1 MSQSLKIDAHQ
12 HFWKYDPLKHA
23 WIDDSMSVL
32 KRDFLPNNLKPV
44 LEKSNL
50 DGCIAVQADQSDEET
65 KFLLDLAQDN
75 SIIKGVV
82 GWVDLQSPQLE
93 SKLEKFSSQ
102 PLLKGFRH
110 VLQDEADDEFI
121 LRSDFIRGLELL
133 SKFDFTYDILI
144 FPKQLAAAKEA
155 VSQLPKQAFV
165 LDHIA
170 KPAIG
175 GKVTDTWKKGIHQL
189 AQYENV
195 SCKISGMVT
204 EAKWDEW
211 KYEDF
216 IPYLDF
222 VLEQF
227 GADRLMYGSDWP
239 VCTLSGKYHEVFGLV
254 NQYISTLSS
263 SEQASIMGENAVK
276 FYKIN

>member
-12 HFWKYDPLKHA
+12 HFWKYDSHKHA
-23 WIDDSMSVL
+23 WIEDSMSVL
-32 KRDFLPNNLKPV
+32 KSDFLPKDLIPL

-65 KFLLDLAQDN
+65 EFLLDLAQGN

-82 GWVDLQSPQLE
+82 GWTDLQSSQLE
-93 SKLEKFSSQ
+93 TKLETYASR

-110 VLQDEADDEFI
+110 VLQDEEDDAYI
-121 LRSDFIRGLELL
+121 LRADFMKGLKLL
-133 SKFDFTYDILI
+133 SKFSYTYDILI
-144 FPKQLAAAKEA
+144 FPKQLSTAAEA
-155 VSQLPKQAFV
+155 VSQLPHQAFV

-170 KPAIG
+170 KPSIG
-175 GKVTDTWKKGIHQL
+175 GNDMETWKKGIKQL

-204 EAKWDEW
+204 EAKWGTWE
-211 KYEDF
+211 YNDF
-216 IPYLDF
+216 VPYMDF

-227 GADRLMYGSDWP
+227 GSDRLMYGSDWP
-239 VCTLSGKYHEVFGLV
+239 VCTLSGSYDAVQSIV
-254 NQYISTLSS
+254 TQYISKLSRT
-263 SEQASIMGENAVK
+263 EQASIMGGNAVK
-276 FYKIN
+276 FYKIQ